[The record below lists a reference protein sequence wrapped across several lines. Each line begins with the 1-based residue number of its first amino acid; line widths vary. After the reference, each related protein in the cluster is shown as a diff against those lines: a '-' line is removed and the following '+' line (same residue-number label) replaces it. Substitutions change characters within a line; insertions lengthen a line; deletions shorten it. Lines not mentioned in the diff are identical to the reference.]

1 MGRRVLTR
9 GDGENG
15 GTKAQT
21 EELAAIHESD
31 RSNLPFAERLGE
43 QYHIGM
49 INLLTLVAVVA
60 VQDTSIAV
68 IPQPAH
74 LTRGTGTFLLTS
86 ATVVATDR
94 ATRQIGYQLADWL
107 GPATGYRLTVGG
119 AAGSA
124 TRTISLGLDTTLA
137 RLGDEGYRLSV
148 TPTRITIRA
157 YRPAGV
163 FYGVETLRQL
173 LPVEIFREAQ
183 VAGVTWS
190 VPAVEIEDRPRFQWR
205 GAHLD
210 VSRSFMPK
218 EFVKKYI
225 DLLALHKLN
234 RFHWHLTDDQG
245 WRLEITKY
253 PRLTSVGAWRRG
265 SLVGVQHRY
274 ADTTQWVYDSIPH
287 GGFYTQDD
295 AREIVAY
302 ANARFITV
310 VPEIEMPGHAQAAIA
325 AYPWLGNTGQQLDV
339 LMHWGVDA
347 NILNPSDSV
356 IHFMQDVLSEVLAI
370 FPSHWIHTGG
380 DEAIKDQWKVSPV
393 AQARIKALGVK
404 DENALQSWMTAQMS
418 QWLASHGRALIG
430 WDEILEGGTEGL
442 APNAVVMSWRGMDGG
457 IAAAQAGHDVVMT
470 PTSNTYFDYYQSQDA
485 AHEPLAIGGF
495 LPIDTVYA
503 FEPVPASLD
512 SVQAK
517 RVLGTQGQIW
527 TEYQRT
533 PKNVEYMVFPRLVAL
548 AEVAWTPKDQRN
560 FADFNARL
568 AKHVVRLGILD
579 VNYRPLAGR
588 VSGAAG
594 AR

>member
-1 MGRRVLTR
+1 MIPFIALVALLASAQDTALSIIPRPVQLTR
-9 GDGENG
+9 RTGSFGVTA
-15 GTKAQT
+15 GT
-21 EELAAIHESD
+21 
-31 RSNLPFAERLGE
+31 
-43 QYHIGM
+43 
-49 INLLTLVAVVA
+49 
-60 VQDTSIAV
+60 V
-68 IPQPAH
+68 I
-74 LTRGTGTFLLTS
+74 
-86 ATVVATDR
+86 VTDR

-107 GPATGYRLTVGG
+107 NPATGYRLSVVASPGQ
-119 AAGSA
+119 AA
-124 TRTISLGLDTTLA
+124 RTITLGLDTTLA
-137 RLGDEGYRLSV
+137 RLGEEGYRLSV

-173 LPVEIFREAQ
+173 LPADIFRDAP
-183 VAGVTWS
+183 VTGVTWS
-190 VPAVEIEDRPRFQWR
+190 APAVEIEDRPRFQWR

-245 WRLEITKY
+245 WRLEIRKY
-253 PRLTSVGAWRRG
+253 PRLTSVGAWRKQ

-274 ADTTQWVYDSIPH
+274 ADTTQWVYDNIPH
-287 GGFYTQDD
+287 GGFYTQAD

-302 ANARFITV
+302 ATARFITV

-325 AYPWLGNTGQQLDV
+325 AYPWLGNMGQQLEV
-339 LMHWGVDA
+339 LTHWGVDA

-356 IHFMQDVLSEVLAI
+356 IHFMQDVLTEVLAI

-393 AQARIKALGVK
+393 AQARIKELGLK

-418 QWLASHGRALIG
+418 QWLVSHGRALIG

-442 APNAVVMSWRGMDGG
+442 APNAVVMSWRGMEGG

-512 SVQAK
+512 SAQAK

-533 PKNVEYMVFPRLVAL
+533 PKNVEYMVFPRLIAL
-548 AEVAWTPKDQRN
+548 AEVAWTPREQRN
-560 FADFNARL
+560 FADFSARL
-568 AKHVVRLGILD
+568 ATHVVRLGILD
-579 VNYRPLAGR
+579 VNYRPLAR
-588 VSGAAG
+588 TVSGAAG
-594 AR
+594 GGAR